1 MTDVLRERLKTV
13 PNRPGCYLMRDRR
26 GVIIY
31 VGKAKNLRRRV
42 LSYFR
47 PNADHAPKV
56 RSMVNT
62 VADLE
67 CMTVK
72 NEVEALLTEA
82 SLIKKYK
89 PHFNILM
96 RDDKRYL
103 ALRAD
108 PTVDFPRFA
117 TCRIVRDDGARYFG
131 PFPSAPVVRAAKD
144 FVEKHYGLRS
154 CEALSPDADVHT
166 HCLADVIR
174 FCSAP
179 CMGRITPAAY
189 HARFDEACSFLRGER
204 PAVIAELVEDMK
216 AAAAKEDFTKAAR
229 LRDTIG
235 ALKEMTKQHFVRKSP
250 EMRRD
255 DAKRGIAELAEA
267 LGLAAPPRVIECVDI
282 SNLFGTHNVASL
294 VVAVDGLPDRRYY
307 RHFKIESFEGADD
320 PRAMA
325 EVVLRRY
332 GPESSLTAKS
342 PRADLYICDGGIT
355 QLRAARARFA
365 EIGVTD
371 LPTIGLAKQQEIL
384 VTDDER
390 GDIFLPRDSE
400 ALMVVTRLRDEAHR
414 FAITYHRHLRERSI
428 RESVLDEVPGIGP
441 AKKVALLKRF
451 KSVYG
456 IVRASVE
463 EIAEAAGVN
472 LEIAAAVRHACGGG
486 DGVAEL
492 TRSNSGKG
500 PCDGES

>member
-1 MTDVLRERLKTV
+1 MNDVLRERLKSV
-13 PNRPGCYLMRDRR
+13 PTRPGCYLMRDRR

-47 PNADHAPKV
+47 PGAKHAPKV

-67 CMTVK
+67 FMTVR
-72 NEVEALLTEA
+72 NDAEALLTEA
-82 SLIKKYK
+82 NLIKKYK

-108 PTVDFPRFA
+108 PEDPFPAFR

-144 FVEKHYGLRS
+144 FVEKKFGLRG
-154 CEALSPDADVHT
+154 CTVLAPDAET
-166 HCLADVIR
+166 HRHCHADVVR

-179 CMGRITPAAY
+179 CEGRISVADY
-189 HARFDEACSFLRGER
+189 HARFDEACAFLRGER
-204 PAVIAELVEDMK
+204 PQVIAELVEEMK
-216 AAAAKEDFTKAAR
+216 AAAAAEDFRKAADI
-229 LRDTIG
+229 RDTVA
-235 ALKEMTKQHFVRKSP
+235 ALKEMTKAHFVRKSP
-250 EMRRD
+250 EMRRE
-255 DAKRGIAELAEA
+255 DARRGIAELAQA
-267 LGLAAPPRVIECVDI
+267 LGLKAPPRVIECVDI

-294 VVAVDGLPDRRYY
+294 VVAVDGLPDGRYY
-307 RHFKIESFEGADD
+307 RHFKIETFEGADD
-320 PRAMA
+320 PRAMS

-332 GPESSLTAKS
+332 GPDSTLTAKS
-342 PRADLYICDGGIT
+342 PKADLYICDGGIT

-365 EIGVTD
+365 EIGLAD
-371 LPTIGLAKQQEIL
+371 MPTVGLAKQQEIL

-390 GDIFLPRDSE
+390 GDVFLPRDSE

-414 FAITYHRHLRERSI
+414 FAITFHRSLRERTI

-441 AKKVALLKRF
+441 AKKMALLKKF
-451 KSVYG
+451 HSIYG
-456 IVRASVE
+456 IAKAAPADIAST
-463 EIAEAAGVN
+463 AGIN
-472 LEIAAAVRHACGGG
+472 PELAAAVKRAAEGASGELRH
-486 DGVAEL
+486 
-492 TRSNSGKG
+492 
-500 PCDGES
+500 

>member
-1 MTDVLRERLKTV
+1 MNDVLRERLKTV
-13 PNRPGCYLMRDRR
+13 PTRPGCYLMRDRR

-31 VGKAKNLRRRV
+31 VGKAKDLRRRV

-47 PNADHAPKV
+47 PGAKHAPKV

-67 CMTVK
+67 FMTVR
-72 NEVEALLTEA
+72 NEAEALLTEA
-82 SLIKKYK
+82 NLIKKYK

-108 PTVDFPRFA
+108 PEEPFPAFR

-144 FVEKHYGLRS
+144 FVEKKFGLRG
-154 CEALSPDADVHT
+154 CTVLAPDAET
-166 HCLADVIR
+166 HRHCHADVVR
-174 FCSAP
+174 FCAAP
-179 CMGRITPAAY
+179 CEGRISVADY
-189 HARFDEACSFLRGER
+189 HARFDEACAFLRGER
-204 PAVIAELVEDMK
+204 PQVIAELVAEMK
-216 AAAAKEDFTKAAR
+216 AAAAAEDFRKAADI
-229 LRDTIG
+229 RDTVA
-235 ALKEMTKQHFVRKSP
+235 ALKEMTKAHFVRKSP
-250 EMRRD
+250 EMRRE
-255 DAKRGIAELAEA
+255 DARRGIAELAEA
-267 LGLAAPPRVIECVDI
+267 LGLKEPPRVIECVDI

-294 VVAVDGLPDRRYY
+294 VVAVDGLPDGRHY

-320 PRAMA
+320 PRAMS

-332 GPESSLTAKS
+332 GPDSTLTAKS
-342 PRADLYICDGGIT
+342 PKADLYICDGGVT

-365 EIGVTD
+365 EIGLAD
-371 LPTIGLAKQQEIL
+371 MPTVGLAKQQEIL

-390 GDIFLPRDSE
+390 GDVFLPRDSE

-414 FAITYHRHLRERSI
+414 FAITFHRSLRERTI

-441 AKKVALLKRF
+441 AKKMALLKRF
-451 KSVYG
+451 HSIYG
-456 IVRASVE
+456 IAKASVE
-463 EIAEAAGVN
+463 DVASAAGVGPE
-472 LEIAAAVRHACGGG
+472 LAAAVKRA
-486 DGVAEL
+486 AEGA
-492 TRSNSGKG
+492 SGELKH
-500 PCDGES
+500 